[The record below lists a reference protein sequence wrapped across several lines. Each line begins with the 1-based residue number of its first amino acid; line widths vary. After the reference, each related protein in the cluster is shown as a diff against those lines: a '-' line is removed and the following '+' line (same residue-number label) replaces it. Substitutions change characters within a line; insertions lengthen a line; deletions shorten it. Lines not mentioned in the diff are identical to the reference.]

1 MTKILANPTNR
12 ITVVLLLVLV
22 LGQLSC
28 TTLSSQKGGSSSKD
42 PYASYVWP
50 PPPDKARIRLADIYY
65 GREDVESSS
74 ALGRALLGATPGS
87 PYEHLV
93 QPTGVAFDRE
103 GRVIVSETIRGA
115 LFRFDKAGKRMDVF
129 GTTGGLRLKTPIGLT
144 VGPDGVIYV
153 ADVGLQKVLSYSPNG
168 ELKGS
173 YGKPGELTNP
183 TQPAVSPDGTKL
195 FVADSKGQK
204 IVIFDL
210 KSGKLL
216 SSWGKQGDREGEF
229 SFPTSI
235 VFGQDGNLF
244 VIDQINARIEVFTPD
259 GAFVDVL
266 GGRGISAGSFVR
278 PKCIA
283 VDEAGLIYVTD
294 AAFSNI
300 QIFDAEFQPLTFVGD
315 AGKGP
320 GAFQNIQGVAVRGD
334 QIAAV
339 DQLNRR
345 VQIFRFLGPKAGD

>member
-1 MTKILANPTNR
+1 MTKVPSLSIHGVTAG
-12 ITVVLLLVLV
+12 LLFVLV
-22 LGQLSC
+22 VGQLSC
-28 TTLSSQKGGSSSKD
+28 TTLSSQKGAGGTKD
-42 PYASYVWP
+42 PYASFVWP
-50 PPPDKARIRLADIYY
+50 PPPDKARIRLVDIYY

-74 ALGRALLGATPGS
+74 AFGRALLGATPGS
-87 PYEHLV
+87 PYEHLI

-103 GRVIVSETIRGA
+103 GRVIVSETVRGA
-115 LFRFDKAGKRMDVF
+115 LFRFDKAGKKMDVF
-129 GTTGGLRLKTPIGLT
+129 GTTGGLRLKTPIGLA

-153 ADVGLQKVLSYSPNG
+153 ADVGLQKVLSYSPGG

-216 SSWGKQGDREGEF
+216 SSWGKRGEKEGEF

-259 GAFVDVL
+259 GAFVDIL

-300 QIFDAEFQPLTFVGD
+300 QIFDSEFLPLTFVGD
-315 AGKGP
+315 AGSGP

-334 QIAAV
+334 LIAAV

-345 VQIFRFLGPKAGD
+345 VQIFKFLGPKTGE